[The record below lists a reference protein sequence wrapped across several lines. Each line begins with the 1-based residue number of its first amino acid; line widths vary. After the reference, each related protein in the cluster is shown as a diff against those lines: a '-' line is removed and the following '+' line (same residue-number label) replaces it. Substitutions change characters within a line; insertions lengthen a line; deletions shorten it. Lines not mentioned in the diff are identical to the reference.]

1 MDISESFYE
10 KSAKSFSDTRFCLWD
25 VVKHFGEKFKE
36 NDYVLDAGCGNG
48 KNIKYFNNQ
57 TNIIGFDKSSQLVEI
72 CNNQNFNVIQGDILN
87 IPFESEIFDYIMS
100 IAVIHHLD
108 SIEKH
113 IQAIY
118 ECMRCLKKGGQCL
131 ITLWAYESDD
141 YSKKK
146 KFKKGENFVT
156 FGKQNHQRFYYIYD
170 ELMLKGL
177 LKWINYDHEY
187 FWERGNWNI
196 IFTK

>member
-1 MDISESFYE
+1 
-10 KSAKSFSDTRFCLWD
+10 
-25 VVKHFGEKFKE
+25 
-36 NDYVLDAGCGNG
+36 
-48 KNIKYFNNQ
+48 
-57 TNIIGFDKSSQLVEI
+57 
-72 CNNQNFNVIQGDILN
+72 
-87 IPFESEIFDYIMS
+87 MS

-177 LKWINYDHEY
+177 LKWINYEHEY

>member
-1 MDISESFYE
+1 MEISENFYE

-25 VVKHFGEKFKE
+25 VVKQFGEKFKE
-36 NDYVLDAGCGNG
+36 NDYILDAGCGNG

-72 CNNQNFNVIQGDILN
+72 CKNQNFNVIQGDILN

-170 ELMLKGL
+170 ESMLKGL
-177 LKWINYDHEY
+177 LKWVNYEHEY
-187 FWERGNWNI
+187 YWERGNWNI